1 MMPCVV
7 QPWDEMHSIEEYTWS
22 YLLLTGESNFLIV
35 SSVLS
40 KVKKKVTLHKTIKMA
55 TEEKI
60 EGNKYVDN
68 ANGEAVNMKD
78 IHPQEKSIKTEE
90 IIGNFNTDNKQYWK
104 CFVDIDLNDPDVEA
118 AAVKIQAAFGR
129 RKSKKDLKD

>member
-1 MMPCVV
+1 
-7 QPWDEMHSIEEYTWS
+7 
-22 YLLLTGESNFLIV
+22 
-35 SSVLS
+35 
-40 KVKKKVTLHKTIKMA
+40 MA

-90 IIGNFNTDNKQYWK
+90 IIGNFNTDYTQY
-104 CFVDIDLNDPDVEA
+104 
-118 AAVKIQAAFGR
+118 
-129 RKSKKDLKD
+129 

>member
-1 MMPCVV
+1 
-7 QPWDEMHSIEEYTWS
+7 
-22 YLLLTGESNFLIV
+22 
-35 SSVLS
+35 
-40 KVKKKVTLHKTIKMA
+40 MA

-60 EGNKYVDN
+60 EGNKYAHN

-78 IHPQEKSIKTEE
+78 IHPEEKSIKTEE
-90 IIGNFNTDNKQYWK
+90 VIGNFNTDYKQYWK